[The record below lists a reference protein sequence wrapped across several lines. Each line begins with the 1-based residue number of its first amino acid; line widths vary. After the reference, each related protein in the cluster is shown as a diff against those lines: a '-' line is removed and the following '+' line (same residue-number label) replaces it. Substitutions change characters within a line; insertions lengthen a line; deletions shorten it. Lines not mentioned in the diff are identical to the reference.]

1 MHRALLLLLCLS
13 CAPASPAPRE
23 PEREPPVA
31 APVVVAPRRQ
41 PVLLATNGDLE
52 HCNPRGTTLT
62 RKSVFVDATP
72 PKGWKQ
78 CAGFVNTAEDDV
90 TSDFLDNCLGSDRL
104 RVRVYGPEGELEEDV
119 TVSGIEV
126 APEWPSG
133 SYLGK
138 GGTYAKK
145 TLWGGLDGGARSA
158 FFVRTDGTDACGQ
171 PVTMRPSTTLGS
183 GHAQTAIIAG
193 GATGYDEYR
202 VSCGQQALPERRI
215 ALYR

>member
-31 APVVVAPRRQ
+31 APEVVAPRRQ
-41 PVLLATNGDLE
+41 PALLATN
-52 HCNPRGTTLT
+52 
-62 RKSVFVDATP
+62 
-72 PKGWKQ
+72 
-78 CAGFVNTAEDDV
+78 
-90 TSDFLDNCLGSDRL
+90 
-104 RVRVYGPEGELEEDV
+104 
-119 TVSGIEV
+119 
-126 APEWPSG
+126 
-133 SYLGK
+133 
-138 GGTYAKK
+138 
-145 TLWGGLDGGARSA
+145 DGGARSA